1 MKTQT
6 VHLFKW
12 QGGLQLEG
20 HYYTIPA
27 GNCHATLLSRWK
39 PHVSQSSLA
48 WIYSEDSTN
57 DAYLA
62 SNINLRH
69 LGLFAFNYVTTVLA
83 LYTTLC

>member
-12 QGGLQLEG
+12 QGGLNWG
-20 HYYTIPA
+20 VITIPA
-27 GNCHATLLSRWK
+27 GNCVIQLSSHATSPMSLS
-39 PHVSQSSLA
+39 PHSRGSTQK
-48 WIYSEDSTN
+48 DSTT

-62 SNINLRH
+62 SNINLSH
-69 LGLFAFNYVTTVLA
+69 LGLFAFDYVTTVFA